1 MRPSLRSSS
10 GIRAIASI
18 MLLAASPLAVPAP
31 YAAES
36 ANYGSS
42 SPTAGPLYDTVTGS
56 TIQDIANNEL
66 VRRVYEKRGYQP
78 IWTGSAT
85 AQSDTKRALD
95 ALRDAQDE
103 GLSPEDY
110 RFSQLSTMTVASA
123 SEQTTFEMLMTD
135 SLLSY
140 ARDLRS
146 GRVQPTDV
154 DEDVAL
160 PALGFDFATALAN
173 AASSG
178 TIDTFLAELSPKHA
192 EYRHLKLAL
201 AHYRTIEAA
210 GGWPTLPE
218 TIVSAWQEN
227 DSDLLHRRL
236 AVEDD
241 IGGANGESLTDA
253 LKRYQQRNGLAADG
267 RLGPRTLAAL
277 NTPVAARIEQI
288 VANME
293 RWRWMPRDLEPRRIA
308 VNVADATLR
317 FIDGDAT
324 LLESNVVVGAP
335 KWRTPILRAEV
346 TAVTVNPVWH
356 VPSSIARR
364 EIWPKQQANPSYL
377 QSQGFTVVDGQIRQ
391 PPGAGNA
398 LGQLKLEMPN
408 EFNVYLH
415 DTPSKA
421 AFQRETRT
429 LSHGCVRVE
438 QIGALGAL
446 AIGGDTQ
453 SSLDQLSQLIA
464 DGTTTR
470 IDLNERIPVYL
481 MYWTTIASDD
491 GSVAFRND
499 VYDRDVALIAALKG
513 NSSTPREVADLD
525 V

>member
-1 MRPSLRSSS
+1 MRPSLCSSS
-10 GIRAIASI
+10 SIRAIASV
-18 MLLAASPLAVPAP
+18 MLLAASPLAVQ
-31 YAAES
+31 AAES
-36 ANYGSS
+36 ADYRFSS
-42 SPTAGPLYDTVTGS
+42 TVGPLYDTVTGS
-56 TIQDIANNEL
+56 AIQGIANKDL
-66 VRRVYEKRGYQP
+66 VRQVYEKRGYQP
-78 IWTGSAT
+78 IWYGSSAVQ
-85 AQSDTKRALD
+85 ADAKRALA
-95 ALRDAQDE
+95 ALRDAEAD
-103 GLSPEDY
+103 GLRPEDY
-110 RFSQLSTMTVASA
+110 RFSQLSTMPVSSE
-123 SEQTTFEMLMTD
+123 SEQTTFEILMTD
-135 SLLSY
+135 SLLNY

-154 DEDVAL
+154 DEDIAL

-173 AASSG
+173 AASNG
-178 TIDTFLAELSPKHA
+178 KIDTLLAELSPKHA

-201 AHYRTIEAA
+201 ARYRAIEAA

-218 TIVSAWQEN
+218 TVVSAWQEH
-227 DSDLLHRRL
+227 DSELLHRRL

-241 IGGANGESLTDA
+241 TVGANGESLTDA
-253 LKRYQQRNGLAADG
+253 LKRYQQRNGLAVDG
-267 RLGPRTLAAL
+267 RLGTRTLAAL
-277 NTPVAARIEQI
+277 NTPVTTRIEQI

-317 FIDGDAT
+317 FVDGDAVV
-324 LLESNVVVGAP
+324 LESNVVVGAP

-346 TAVTVNPVWH
+346 TAVTVNPIWH

-377 QSQGFTVVDGQIRQ
+377 QSQGFVVVDGQVRQ
-391 PPGAGNA
+391 PPGPANA
-398 LGQLKLEMPN
+398 LGQIKLEMPN

-415 DTPSKA
+415 DTPSKT
-421 AFQRETRT
+421 AFQRDARA

-464 DGTTTR
+464 EGTTTR
-470 IDLNERIPVYL
+470 IDLSQRIPVYL
-481 MYWTTIASDD
+481 AYWTAIASDD
-491 GSVAFRND
+491 GSIAFRND
-499 VYDRDVALIAALKG
+499 VYGRDVVLIATLKG
-513 NSSTPREVADLD
+513 ARSTPREVADLD